1 MTSPASTGDD
11 LLKQGIAAVRA
22 GRQDEARQKLMRVV
36 ELDEEN
42 EQAWLWLSGVV
53 ESNAD
58 RRVCLENVLTINP
71 ANAAAQKGLRL
82 LDERAPKAHREH
94 CPHCKAELPATG
106 NFCVACHQ
114 PVLIACPNCRGY
126 VEIVT
131 HKCRQCGT
139 VLGDYHDHNNYYLG
153 LADAYLKHDN
163 YPLAQWAIE
172 QVSQGVPD
180 AEALSHMA
188 ELYLRLDKPE
198 RAIDLY
204 RQASERDPKNA
215 TPYLKLGDLYRQQ
228 DRREEMQEVYRAA
241 LRRLP
246 EQPEI
251 LLAWATAIAER
262 RDSTDA
268 AIDLLERALKQ
279 QPDDDAAHLLL
290 ARLYTRADNQ
300 VVATLHYRRVT
311 ALAAPG
317 SGLADDAQRELTLL
331 RHADP
336 DGWGEFT
343 RHALGLM
350 LCPIFA
356 ALANAQLSPLKI
368 DLLSWVLL
376 GIALCASSLWVSST
390 YMPRNPITLKLFG
403 PHESQRLHSPGWSA
417 FAKLVWVLAFVIIVF
432 RA

>member
-1 MTSPASTGDD
+1 MTSEPSTIDA
-11 LLKQGIAAVRA
+11 LLKQGIAAARA
-22 GRQDEARQKLMRVV
+22 GRKDEARQQLLQII

-53 ESNAD
+53 ESDAD

-82 LDERAPKAHREH
+82 LDERAPKPHRER
-94 CPHCKAELPATG
+94 CPHCKAELPSTG
-106 NFCVACHQ
+106 NFCTACHQ

-131 HKCRQCGT
+131 RKCTHCGT
-139 VLGDYHDHNNYYLG
+139 LLGDYHDRNNYYLG
-153 LADAYLKHDN
+153 LADAYLQHDN
-163 YPLAQWAIE
+163 FPLAQWATE
-172 QVSQGVPD
+172 QVGLGVPD

-188 ELYLRLDKPE
+188 ELYLHLGKPE
-198 RAIDLY
+198 RTVDLY
-204 RQASERDPKNA
+204 RQASERDPQNVA
-215 TPYLKLGDLYRQQ
+215 PYLKLADLYRQQ

-241 LRRLP
+241 LRHLP

-251 LLAWATAIAER
+251 LRAWAQAVADR
-262 RDSTDA
+262 RDSINE
-268 AIDLLERALKQ
+268 AIDLLERVLQQ

-290 ARLYTRADNQ
+290 ARLYNRSDNP
-300 VVATLHYRRVT
+300 VSATTHYRRTV

-317 SGLADDAQRELTLL
+317 SGLAAEAQRELTQL
-331 RHADP
+331 HHNDP

-350 LCPIFA
+350 LCPICA

-368 DLLSWVLL
+368 DLLSWALL
-376 GIALCASSLWVSST
+376 GVSLVASVLWISSAD
-390 YMPRNPITLKLFG
+390 MPRNPITLKVFG
-403 PHESQRLHSPGWSA
+403 PHEPQRLNSLGWSSLAKSVWAVA
-417 FAKLVWVLAFVIIVF
+417 FIIIVF